1 MANPNNAL
9 GTPNAYSGLT
19 SREGYS
25 AGAANAFSKG
35 VVSGFTAV
43 QNTTPNMT
51 ILLGGISGTKDV
63 ALANSPNG
71 DMYTI
76 FNRSNTPISVTIPA
90 APSTNSR
97 MDSVVLYRDLTAT
110 SNSTVTDNPAVTGY
124 QVVSGTAAAS
134 PVAPTDAQIRAAIP
148 NGASAAYCVVKNVTV
163 AAGTSTILN
172 SMISAGYEARISSSL
187 VPAGTVIQGVNGGAW
202 QVWTPT
208 FTNLTVGSG
217 TLEAKYIQ
225 IGKTVFYRMAFVLGP
240 GSVIGTTPTLTLPV
254 AAATQLGST
263 NSHPIG
269 SANLYDN
276 GTNNIP
282 GAVVRTST
290 TVCLIRAITSGSG
303 ITMQSNITA
312 TLPFVW
318 AAGDEL
324 SVWGTYEAA

>member
-1 MANPNNAL
+1 MTSFVNNDVQ
-9 GTPNAYSGLT
+9 SGNVIYAADHN
-19 SREGYS
+19 EQ
-25 AGAANAFSKG
+25 GARIA
-35 VVSGFTAV
+35 AV
-43 QNTTPNMT
+43 LN
-51 ILLGGISGTKDV
+51 GGIDSTNIGTR
-63 ALANSPNG
+63 ALALSNLNG
-71 DMYTI
+71 G
-76 FNRSNTPISVTIPA
+76 
-90 APSTNSR
+90 STAGILAT
-97 MDSVVLYRDLTAT
+97 DS
-110 SNSTVTDNPAVTGY
+110 
-124 QVVSGTAAAS
+124 SG
-134 PVAPTDAQIRAAIP
+134 
-148 NGASAAYCVVKNVTV
+148 N
-163 AAGTSTILN
+163 
-172 SMISAGYEARISSSL
+172 ISASL
-187 VPAGTVIQGVNGGAW
+187 PAGTVIQNVNGGVW

-263 NSHPIG
+263 NNHPIG

-282 GAVVRTST
+282 GVVVRTST
-290 TVCLIRAITSGSG
+290 TVCIIRFIASGSG

-312 TLPFVW
+312 TQPFVW